1 MLRLIGFILCTA
13 QIPRAGT
20 EAISITEK
28 NIDSMVK
35 GEDIVDE
42 ILLAVMHI
50 AAAADENQQITVLN
64 WVEGTDNDEITVID
78 AIASQ
83 LFERRDGF
91 FLCLVHLEKD
101 SSYSYPAL
109 VVGTVTATKGK

>member
-64 WVEGTDNDEITVID
+64 WVEDCN

-91 FLCLVHLEKD
+91 FLCLVHLGKD

-109 VVGTVTATKGK
+109 AVGTVTTTKGK